1 MKGILIAALAAN
13 LLTSGSTYAKLLTAD
28 TPNYKAN
35 VVAIILVHR
44 DRCKTLQSAD
54 ITRILHKLQKEKA
67 YADKELADQ
76 MSAMN
81 ISIKMDADN
90 GAAWCHAIEPVIENP
105 AKWIEE

>member
-1 MKGILIAALAAN
+1 MKGILIAALAGS
-13 LLTSGSTYAKLLTAD
+13 LLTSGSVHAKLFAAD
-28 TPNYKAN
+28 THKAN
-35 VVAIILVHR
+35 VVALILVHR

-67 YADKELADQ
+67 YLDKELADQ

>member
-1 MKGILIAALAAN
+1 MF
-13 LLTSGSTYAKLLTAD
+13 TAD
-28 TPNYKAN
+28 TPNHKAN

-44 DRCKTLQSAD
+44 DRCKTPQSAD
-54 ITRILHKLQKEKA
+54 ISRILNKLQKEKA
-67 YADKELADQ
+67 YPDTELADQ
-76 MSAMN
+76 IGAMN